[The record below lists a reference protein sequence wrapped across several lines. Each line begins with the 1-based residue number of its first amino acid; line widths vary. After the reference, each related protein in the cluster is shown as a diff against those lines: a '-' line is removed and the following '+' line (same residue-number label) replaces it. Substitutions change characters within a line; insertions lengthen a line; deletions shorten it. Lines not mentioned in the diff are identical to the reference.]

1 MEKAL
6 QPHTHIKTDSITHTH
21 TVAAR
26 DAEFKGHVLAG
37 NHCFSAIISRLME

>member
-6 QPHTHIKTDSITHTH
+6 QLHMHIETDSIAH

-26 DAEFKGHVLAG
+26 DAELKGHFLAG
-37 NHCFSAIISRLME
+37 KCCFSAIISRLME